1 MLSLALVASLLA
13 VSPPVLPDDA
23 APVEGP
29 APVEPAE
36 PAAESPAPVEA
47 VAESPVPEE
56 DAIVVV
62 PGEGALPLAPELG
75 GPPIVIAP
83 GPGDIA
89 IATGEGI
96 VIVDRDGTSRIEPIG
111 PRMQAVPK
119 PPWSGAG
126 RFVGGAVS
134 LAGGIGLIVAASL
147 EFSNG
152 YDTTKPLIS
161 QVPAGVVMLVAGGTM
176 IGTAARDQRT
186 LSEWEAATRID
197 AKPMGTGMIVGGVTG
212 IALGSMA
219 AVATSIAVD
228 MGLDAPRSIPAG
240 WATAGIGIAGGTA
253 LLIAG
258 VVRRVNYGKWRNRI
272 TGMPMVAPTR
282 AGATIGLVGQF

>member
-13 VSPPVLPDDA
+13 VSPPALPDET

-29 APVEPAE
+29 APVEAT
-36 PAAESPAPVEA
+36 APVEGP
-47 VAESPVPEE
+47 SPVEGPAPGE
-56 DAIVVV
+56 DAIVVAPV
-62 PGEGALPLAPELG
+62 DEGALPLAPELG
-75 GPPIVIAP
+75 GPPIVLAP
-83 GPGDIA
+83 GPGDVA
-89 IATGEGI
+89 IATGDAI
-96 VIVDRDGTSRIEPIG
+96 VIVDRDGTNRIEPLG

-126 RFVGGAVS
+126 RFVGGAAS
-134 LAGGIGLIVAASL
+134 LAGGIGLLIAASF
-147 EFSNG
+147 EFSDG

-161 QVPAGVVMLVAGGTM
+161 QLPAGIVMLAAGGTM
-176 IGTAARDQRT
+176 IGTAARDQRL

-197 AKPMGTGMIVGGVTG
+197 AKPMGTGMIVGGVTA
-212 IALGSMA
+212 ISLGSLA

-228 MGLDAPRSIPAG
+228 MDLDAPRSIPAG
-240 WATAGIGIAGGTA
+240 WATAGISIAGGTA

-258 VVRRVNYGKWRNRI
+258 VVRRVNYGKWRDRI

>member
-13 VSPPVLPDDA
+13 VSPPALPDET

-29 APVEPAE
+29 API
-36 PAAESPAPVEA
+36 ESPAPVEGPA
-47 VAESPVPEE
+47 TVE
-56 DAIVVV
+56 DAIVIV
-62 PGEGALPLAPELG
+62 PAEGELPLAPEAG

-83 GPGDIA
+83 GPGDVA
-89 IATGEGI
+89 IASGDAI
-96 VIVDRDGTSRIEPIG
+96 VLVDGHGGTTTIAPL
-111 PRMQAVPK
+111 RMQAVPK

-134 LAGGIGLIVAASL
+134 LAGGLGLLVAASI
-147 EFSNG
+147 EFSQG
-152 YDTTKPLIS
+152 YDTTRPLIS

-176 IGTAARDQRT
+176 IGTGARDQRL
-186 LSEWEAATRID
+186 LSEWEAATKID
-197 AKPMGTGMIVGGVTG
+197 AKPMGTGMLVGGVTA

-219 AVATSIAVD
+219 GVATSIAVD
-228 MGLDAPRSIPAG
+228 MNLDAPRSIPAG
-240 WATAGIGIAGGTA
+240 WATAGVGIAGGTA

-282 AGATIGLVGQF
+282 AGATIGFVGKF

>member
-13 VSPPVLPDDA
+13 VSPPALPDET

-29 APVEPAE
+29 APAG
-36 PAAESPAPVEA
+36 ESSPPV
-47 VAESPVPEE
+47 E
-56 DAIVVV
+56 DAIVIAPVTKD
-62 PGEGALPLAPELG
+62 EGALPLAPEAG
-75 GPPIVIAP
+75 GPPIVLAP
-83 GPGDIA
+83 GPNDIA
-89 IATGEGI
+89 IATGDAI
-96 VIVDRDGTSRIEPIG
+96 VIVDGDGTSRVVPTG
-111 PRMQAVPK
+111 PRMQAVPH

-134 LAGGIGLIVAASL
+134 LAGGIGLLIAASF

-161 QVPAGVVMLVAGGTM
+161 QIPAGIVMLAAGGTM
-176 IGTAARDQRT
+176 IGTAARDQRV

-197 AKPMGTGMIVGGVTG
+197 AKPMGTGMIVGGVTA
-212 IALGSMA
+212 ISLGSMA
-219 AVATSIAVD
+219 AVATSIASD
-228 MGLDAPRSIPAG
+228 MNLDAPRSIPAG
-240 WATAGIGIAGGTA
+240 WATAGIAIGGGFA
-253 LLIAG
+253 LLVSG
-258 VVRRVNYGKWRNRI
+258 VVRRVNYGKWRDRI

>member
-1 MLSLALVASLLA
+1 MLSIALVASLLA
-13 VSPPVLPDDA
+13 SSPFEVPSEAPVSESPPA
-23 APVEGP
+23 P
-29 APVEPAE
+29 AP
-36 PAAESPAPVEA
+36 APT
-47 VAESPVPEE
+47 EE
-56 DAIVVV
+56 AIVVA
-62 PGEGALPLAPELG
+62 PADEGALPLAPELG
-75 GPPIVIAP
+75 GPPIDLAP
-83 GPGDIA
+83 GPGDVA
-89 IATGEGI
+89 VVSGDTI
-96 VIVDRDGTSRIEPIG
+96 VIVDRDVHRVEPLG

-134 LAGGIGLIVAASL
+134 LAGGVGLIMAASI

-152 YDTTKPLIS
+152 HDTTKPLIS
-161 QVPAGVVMLVAGGTM
+161 QLPAGVVMLVAGGTM

-186 LSEWEAATRID
+186 LSEWEAATKID
-197 AKPMGTGMIVGGVTG
+197 AKPMGTGLIVGGTTA

-253 LLIAG
+253 LLVAG

>member
-13 VSPPVLPDDA
+13 VSPPALPDET

-29 APVEPAE
+29 ATVE
-36 PAAESPAPVEA
+36 AAGEAAAPVEA
-47 VAESPVPEE
+47 GD

-62 PGEGALPLAPELG
+62 PEEGALPLAPELG
-75 GPPIVIAP
+75 GPPIVT
-83 GPGDIA
+83 DRL
-89 IATGEGI
+89 EL
-96 VIVDRDGTSRIEPIG
+96 VDVPH
-111 PRMQAVPK
+111 MQAVPK

-134 LAGGIGLIVAASL
+134 LAGGIGLLIAASF

-161 QVPAGVVMLVAGGTM
+161 QLPAGIVMLAAGGTM
-176 IGTAARDQRT
+176 IGTAARDQRN
-186 LSEWEAATRID
+186 LSEWEAATKID
-197 AKPMGTGMIVGGVTG
+197 AKPMGTGMIVGGVSA
-212 IALGSMA
+212 ISLGSMA

-228 MGLDAPRSIPAG
+228 MDLDAPRSIPAG
-240 WATAGIGIAGGTA
+240 WATAGVTIAGGTA
-253 LLIAG
+253 LLVAG

-282 AGATIGLVGQF
+282 AGATIGFVGQF

>member
-13 VSPPVLPDDA
+13 VSPPALPDEA

-29 APVEPAE
+29 APAETTVESPAPVE
-36 PAAESPAPVEA
+36 VAESPAPVE
-47 VAESPVPEE
+47 
-56 DAIVVV
+56 DAIVIA
-62 PGEGALPLAPELG
+62 PIAPIEEGALPLAPELG
-75 GPPIVIAP
+75 GPPVADGHSIV
-83 GPGDIA
+83 
-89 IATGEGI
+89 
-96 VIVDRDGTSRIEPIG
+96 VVDGTGTNHNVPLG
-111 PRMQAVPK
+111 LHMQAVPK

-134 LAGGIGLIVAASL
+134 LAGGIGLLIAGSL
-147 EFSNG
+147 EFANG

-161 QVPAGVVMLVAGGTM
+161 QFPAGIVMLVAGGTM

-186 LSEWEAATRID
+186 LSEWEAATKID
-197 AKPMGTGMIVGGVTG
+197 AKPMGTGMIVGGVTAV
-212 IALGSMA
+212 ALGSMA
-219 AVATSIAVD
+219 GVATSIAVD

-240 WATAGIGIAGGTA
+240 WATTGIGIAGGTA

-282 AGATIGLVGQF
+282 AGATIGFVGQF